1 MNNDFIDTALQTGK
15 RVLRKAGTKACDL
28 ADTARIRF
36 RISELESALNRK
48 YRRLGRVACET
59 MDSGELLMGEDMQK
73 LYNEIN
79 DLKQSIA
86 SLKEEL

>member
-1 MNNDFIDTALQTGK
+1 MNNAFIDTAFETGK
-15 RVLRKAGTKACDL
+15 RVLRKAGTKACDW

-48 YRRLGRVACET
+48 YRRLGRLACSA
-59 MDSGELLMGEDMQK
+59 MDAGELSIGEDMQQ
-73 LYNEIN
+73 LYNEIT